1 MDQVMMPLLLYIN
14 NFKGGTMQK
23 VKSLGELN
31 TLIYSIKKRHPNCVS
46 NYYLMKDIA
55 NLYIE
60 EGRMLFDYSDDYLIV
75 LLDEEDYYK
84 LILWANENTHLN
96 LSSFNKDL
104 VCEIL
109 YYSTNAQK
117 MSSINN
123 LLLQNNFYNYAEN
136 TQILFN
142 LGKLDYPSLCDEK
155 MQQLTC
161 KGYRWRKATEIDYP
175 EVVYLWK
182 NYIDKYAFDYIMKKR
197 CARFSEKE
205 DIFVFTDTRGKICAA
220 TIMLING
227 GICDQRHTVVD
238 PAFRGLGL
246 GELSVLNSFRAYH
259 QKGFS
264 KCTGWIEK
272 NNFKS
277 IKMHLK
283 FGAFTSKMCRQ
294 YLYSPEK
301 SN

>member
-1 MDQVMMPLLLYIN
+1 MMPLLLYIN

-84 LILWANENTHLN
+84 LILWANEITHLN

-109 YYSTNAQK
+109 CHKTNTQK
-117 MSSINN
+117 ILPINK
-123 LLLQNNFYNYAEN
+123 LLLKNNFYVYAEN
-136 TQILFN
+136 TQVLFN
-142 LGKLDYPSLCDEK
+142 LEKLNYPFLCDEK
-155 MQQLTC
+155 MHSLLSR
-161 KGYRWRKATEIDYP
+161 GYNWRKANAIDYS
-175 EVVYLWK
+175 EVTYLWK
-182 NYIDKYAFDYIMKKR
+182 CYIDKYAFDYNMKKR
-197 CARFSEKE
+197 YSRFLEKE
-205 DIFVFTDTRGKICAA
+205 DIFVFTDTTGKICAV
-220 TIMLING
+220 TSMLING
-227 GICDQRHTVVD
+227 NTCEQRHTVVD
-238 PAFRGLGL
+238 PDFRGLGL
-246 GELSVLNSFRAYH
+246 GELSVLNAFRVYH
-259 QKGFS
+259 QRGFN
-264 KCTGWIEK
+264 KCTTWIEK

-283 FGAFTSKMCRQ
+283 FGVFTSKMCRQ

-301 SN
+301 NN